1 MLTSLAGN
9 ETSSLTNKFPGDRMK
24 LFSFFPVKA
33 VGGQERFYCSND
45 YDCVSGAFCH
55 IKRFCKCRKGVAK
68 TNGTFCGEYH
78 TVTF

>member
-1 MLTSLAGN
+1 MTK
-9 ETSSLTNKFPGDRMK
+9 TSSSTNKFPGDRMK
-24 LFSFFPVKA
+24 LFFSFFFFPVKA
-33 VGGQERFYCSND
+33 VGGQERFYYYSD

-55 IKRFCKCRKGVAK
+55 IKRFCKCRRGVAK